1 MDYRKVRG
9 TKEYKKI
16 VDFVVGH
23 GMLGT
28 AGRLGVICGISG
40 GADSVFLLHVL
51 SALATDHKVTSDAY
65 VLRAVHIN
73 HMIRG
78 EEADRDENFVK
89 ELCDSL
95 DVPLTICRE
104 DIPAMAKREGM
115 TVEEAGRAY
124 RYSCFEKEA
133 DKLLEEGLAEDVR
146 IAVAHNRNDLAETVI
161 YNMVRGSGVSGL
173 AGIPPK
179 RDRIIRPLL
188 MTSRDEIE
196 DGIKLLGA
204 DYVTDSTNLSHE
216 YTRNKIRLDIMPL
229 LREINEGADRHIAEL
244 ALDALDIRKSVQG
257 EQVLAMIEEACGRR
271 KDITRE
277 HINSVLALYDKENG
291 KKVDL
296 PYGLEAVK
304 ENDTVVIRKT
314 EDSADRIND
323 WFEAMLEAADA
334 EDSEV
339 ISPDEYREITKI
351 DYSVIGRVLAKVM
364 EYSNDITISKKEY
377 TKMVDCDKL
386 ESATVFRTPQEGDY
400 MVVTV
405 DGKTKK
411 LSRIFTDAKVPQE
424 VRKTFP
430 VVACGS
436 EVIWAVGLRLGES
449 AKITEATKKIKILK
463 YMR

>member
-1 MDYRKVRG
+1 MDYRKLRG

-196 DGIKLLGA
+196 DGIKLIAGN
-204 DYVTDSTNLSHE
+204 VE
-216 YTRNKIRLDIMPL
+216 
-229 LREINEGADRHIAEL
+229 RH
-244 ALDALDIRKSVQG
+244 
-257 EQVLAMIEEACGRR
+257 
-271 KDITRE
+271 
-277 HINSVLALYDKENG
+277 
-291 KKVDL
+291 
-296 PYGLEAVK
+296 
-304 ENDTVVIRKT
+304 
-314 EDSADRIND
+314 
-323 WFEAMLEAADA
+323 
-334 EDSEV
+334 
-339 ISPDEYREITKI
+339 
-351 DYSVIGRVLAKVM
+351 
-364 EYSNDITISKKEY
+364 
-377 TKMVDCDKL
+377 
-386 ESATVFRTPQEGDY
+386 
-400 MVVTV
+400 
-405 DGKTKK
+405 
-411 LSRIFTDAKVPQE
+411 
-424 VRKTFP
+424 
-430 VVACGS
+430 
-436 EVIWAVGLRLGES
+436 
-449 AKITEATKKIKILK
+449 
-463 YMR
+463 